1 MSKPKPTP
9 PGLSGAMIGAI
20 IASLI
25 AVVLAVLLGVFLW
38 RKIKVNLN
46 KKLWQQYN
54 SVFFS
59 KSITS
64 ITKLVYFKA
73 ARYSRMDEPRGV
85 ISTSSQS
92 EAPTFDRVGET
103 SGIAK
108 GQRSYGGVAAGST
121 GNSEVV

>member
-20 IASLI
+20 IASII
-25 AVVLAVLLGVFLW
+25 AVILAVLLGVFLW
-38 RKIKVNLN
+38 RKMKVNLN
-46 KKLWQQYN
+46 KKILHQLEFGIIQQKYYIN
-54 SVFFS
+54 SM
-59 KSITS
+59 
-64 ITKLVYFKA
+64 YFKA

-85 ISTSSQS
+85 ISPSSQS
-92 EAPTFDRVGET
+92 EAPTFDKIGET